1 MVEIK
6 RIISLDLKALKF
18 SKNQTLIFGKR
29 NDSLNSL
36 YMQRTDL

>member
-6 RIISLDLKALKF
+6 RIISLNLKALKF
-18 SKNQTLIFGKR
+18 SKNQTLILGKR

>member
-6 RIISLDLKALKF
+6 RILSLNLKALKF
-18 SKNQTLIFGKR
+18 SKNQTLIFGER
-29 NDSLNSL
+29 NDSLKLL